1 MNEKHVSYRKCE
13 FNPPERLIISIK
25 SAGTMKLIIFGPP
38 GSGKGTYSS
47 GLKAKF
53 GLEKIS
59 TGDIFREEI
68 KKSTGLGKRIE
79 NYLLEGKLVPDDIVI
94 EVVALKLKSSTNYIL
109 DGYPRTMGQAQALD
123 EIAKIDSIIDINVHE
138 DILLEKI
145 TARRICSNPK
155 CDGNYNI
162 ADIHRVVGGMEYILP
177 PLLPKDDM
185 KCDKCGSP
193 LIQRED
199 DKPEVIKDRLRV
211 YHKQSKPVIE
221 YYRGKGNVPFIEVWM
236 NRAPEEIV
244 DEIATK
250 LMKIIN
256 RE

>member
-1 MNEKHVSYRKCE
+1 
-13 FNPPERLIISIK
+13 
-25 SAGTMKLIIFGPP
+25 MKLIIFGPP
-38 GSGKGTYSS
+38 GSGKGTYST
-47 GLKAKF
+47 GLKARF

-68 KKSTGLGKRIE
+68 KNSTILGKRIE
-79 NYLLEGKLVPDDIVI
+79 NYLREGRLVPDDVVI
-94 EVVALKLKSSTNYIL
+94 EVVSLKLKSSDNYIL
-109 DGYPRTMGQAQALD
+109 DGYPRTMGQARALD
-123 EIAKIDSIIDINVHE
+123 GIAKIDAIININVHE

-162 ADIHRVVGGMEYILP
+162 ADIHRILGGTEYILP
-177 PLLPKDDM
+177 PILPKDDM

-211 YHKQSKPVIE
+211 YQKQSKPVIE
-221 YYRGKGNVPFIEVWM
+221 YYRGKGKIPFIEVWM
-236 NRAPEEIV
+236 NRVPEAII
-244 DEIATK
+244 DEIASK
-250 LMKIIN
+250 LKTMKKM
-256 RE
+256 